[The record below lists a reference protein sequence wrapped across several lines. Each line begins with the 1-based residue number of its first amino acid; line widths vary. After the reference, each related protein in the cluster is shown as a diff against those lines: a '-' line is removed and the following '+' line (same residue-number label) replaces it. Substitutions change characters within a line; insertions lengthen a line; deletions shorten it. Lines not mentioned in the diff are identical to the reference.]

1 MHWNAPFKYFYDI
14 IMFKDV
20 LLNALDVLQQ
30 FNVFTD
36 KSNRT
41 EWKWDTDKGRR
52 RRRQQRRR

>member
-1 MHWNAPFKYFYDI
+1 
-14 IMFKDV
+14 MFKDV